1 MPWDDIV
8 LHHHDLLKGV
18 PHAVEG
24 VYFLRPLFLV
34 RHGQGRLDIIPA
46 APLVCHKVDLQLC
59 ALALFLLILVA
70 VLHHAHIHIEL
81 TTQKFIIDDVFH
93 DMIFFLL
100 AEIQSGIS
108 QAHIA
113 EIILQ
118 RRTDIFSA
126 LHIIAVCLVDHKS
139 VHEELQIPADSLIA
153 DVDLPLAAE
162 GSGNFP
168 RVGQGAD

>member
-24 VYFLRPLFLV
+24 VYFLCSLFLV

-46 APLVCHKVDLQLC
+46 APLVCHKVDLQLRT
-59 ALALFLLILVA
+59 LALFLFVLVT
-70 VLHHAHIHIEL
+70 VLHHAHIHVEL
-81 TTQKFIIDDVFH
+81 TAQQLIINNVLH
-93 DMIFFLL
+93 NVVFFLL